1 MNHAESAGSVPTGDA
16 AMRFNAL
23 WTAHAGQ
30 VLAYARRH
38 LDWAGAQE
46 VVSEMF
52 LVAWR
57 RLERVPADP
66 LPWLLVVARN
76 TVHNQKRSSHRRRA
90 LQFELE
96 RLERLAVPTPGADL
110 TASDRADVLAAL
122 ASLTTQEREAILL
135 VAWDGLKPADAARVA
150 DCSTSTFHVRLH
162 RARKRLR
169 EAAANPS
176 ADTSPDF
183 DEAPATTQQ
192 KRKVTT

>member
-1 MNHAESAGSVPTGDA
+1 MNHAEPAGSVPTGDA
-16 AMRFNAL
+16 ATRFNAL

-38 LDWAGAQE
+38 VDWAVAQE
-46 VVSEMF
+46 VVSETF

-57 RLERVPADP
+57 RLECIPAAP

-76 TVHNQKRSSHRRRA
+76 TVRNQQRSSYRRQA

-96 RLERLAVPTPGADL
+96 RLERVALPLPGADL

-122 ASLTTQEREAILL
+122 ASLTMQEREAILL
-135 VAWDGLKPADAARVA
+135 VAWDGLRPADAARVA
-150 DCSTSTFHVRLH
+150 DCSTSAFHVRLH

-169 EAAANPS
+169 EAAANGS
-176 ADTSPDF
+176 ADTDPDV
-183 DEAPATTQQ
+183 DVAPATTQQ
-192 KRKVTT
+192 NRKVTT